1 MKVHTHVI
9 IVLSF
14 GVCTYSMYV
23 YSYIHMHIC
32 ILFNPGMYVCM
43 FVYKYVHAYM
53 DMCVFSMYVQVCRT
67 IPGYLRLAFSEP
79 VPEKE

>member
-1 MKVHTHVI
+1 M
-9 IVLSF
+9 LSLCYPL
-14 GVCTYSMYV
+14 VCVRMYV
-23 YSYIHMHIC
+23 YTYIHMHIC

-43 FVYKYVHAYM
+43 FVYKYVHTYM
-53 DMCVFSMYVQVCRT
+53 DMYVFSMYVQVCRT